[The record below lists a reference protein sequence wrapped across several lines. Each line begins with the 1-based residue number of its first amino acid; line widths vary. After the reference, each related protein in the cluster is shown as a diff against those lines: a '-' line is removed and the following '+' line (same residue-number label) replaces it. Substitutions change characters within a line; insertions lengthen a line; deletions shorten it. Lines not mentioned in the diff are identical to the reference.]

1 MQDNL
6 EKLVY
11 KAKEGDKNAFGE
23 IYKTFVKKI
32 FRFIYY
38 LVYDRELAEDLTQLV
53 FLKAYKSLPS
63 FLPSKGTFQAYLYA
77 IARNQV
83 IDYQRR
89 KKELSLDEVD
99 EPAAIF
105 EIDNEVIQTENKNTV
120 DKLLATLDD
129 DDKQLIIWR
138 YFEELQFAEIAEIL
152 NENEGSIR
160 VKEIAEILNENE
172 GSIRVKMHRLLKKLK
187 ERVEKQV

>member
-160 VKEIAEILNENE
+160 VK
-172 GSIRVKMHRLLKKLK
+172 MHRLLKKLK